1 MTLAAD
7 LAEIK
12 KQIEADVDKRVEKI
26 RKKGG
31 K

>member
-26 RKKGG
+26 RKKGE
-31 K
+31 